1 MFSPTL
7 AALNAALYKV
17 GKQAGV
23 HYNCAWGVY
32 FWVHKDIFIRFC
44 ERHFSFIANF
54 LNFSLC
60 QLPAISPRS
69 LLCSLTHF
77 LIHIS
82 LSNGQKLPTSSDIS
96 CFTPVSAFPCQK
108 GYTASR
114 ILALC
119 NSPTP
124 TIQEGSQYISRCR
137 KPEHIFF
144 VWFAKLRLEEMNHYI
159 RRSSPLG

>member
-44 ERHFSFIANF
+44 ERHFSFIANV

-119 NSPTP
+119 NWLSA
-124 TIQEGSQYISRCR
+124 IGSLLQQS
-137 KPEHIFF
+137 KKEVSTFPDAENLNIFF
-144 VWFAKLRLEEMNHYI
+144 LFGLPN
-159 RRSSPLG
+159 